1 MADFGT
7 PTIMFEVI
15 LFSDT
20 SVLASMNYSAVLRA
34 LNDTDSSLKEPMVLF
49 LNLSIREYIPSE

>member
-20 SVLASMNYSAVLRA
+20 SVLGSVNYSALLRA
-34 LNDTDSSLKEPMVLF
+34 LNDTNSSHPWV
-49 LNLSIREYIPSE
+49 